1 MNYLIIVPNT
11 LLICRLLNFAAI
23 YKFVIN
29 KIANFYFQ
37 NGTITLSGEV
47 DREQRDTYTLIVLA
61 KDNAEID
68 SRQVKNQLY
77 SVRNNCYLPE
87 PIVCF
92 QYLIRWIA
100 VKSN

>member
-1 MNYLIIVPNT
+1 MRVIK
-11 LLICRLLNFAAI
+11 FAAI

-47 DREQRDTYTLIVLA
+47 DREQRDTYTLIILA

-68 SRQVKNQLY
+68 SRQVILKRINYTL
-77 SVRNNCYLPE
+77 LE
-87 PIVCF
+87 IVVIYQSLVLVF
-92 QYLIRWIA
+92 SISSDGLL
-100 VKSN
+100 